1 MALVRTFDD
10 LVRALE
16 ATATSHR
23 ANPQTREIAFPTKSA
38 LPGSLMLR
46 FEGGAPF
53 VGVRH
58 LVAEHIP
65 LDRLGELETAIAHT
79 NHQLDVSGFNLDHA
93 RAQLYY
99 RISVPLFD
107 GVDSELLNQVARG
120 VVGNAIQFAPAFAA
134 VIAGRRGAEIA
145 EIYKELTTKSS

>member
-16 ATATSHR
+16 ATDTSHR
-23 ANPQTREIAFPTKSA
+23 ANRSTREIAFPTKSK
-38 LPGSLMLR
+38 LPGSLVLR
-46 FEGGAPF
+46 FERGAPF

-58 LVAEHIP
+58 VVVEQIP
-65 LDRLGELETAIAHT
+65 SDRFGDLEIALAHV

-99 RISVPLFD
+99 RISVPMFD

-120 VVGNAIQFAPAFAA
+120 VLGNALEFAPAFTA
-134 VIAGRRGAEIA
+134 VIAGRRGAEIS
-145 EIYKELTTKSS
+145 EIYKELTAKQR